1 MAAHNRL
8 CLYLSWLLMAAATR
22 AAEVEPAEHVTHPLM
37 PGIRS
42 TEMWNRDWPR
52 THHDKLATGFSP
64 LVCGMKAAPKEW
76 STIEMPGQARWL
88 WVVSRPGEDD
98 LLLVD
103 DSHLRL
109 LSRTGQESWSIGAAG
124 NLLYCGELH
133 GDGRQ
138 CLLLGSGRYLREVE
152 LATGKTLWT
161 HEFQPAHVDP
171 VVRVA
176 DILPE
181 RSGLEAAVFLNHG
194 EEGTLW
200 SFPPNSQPNLVWQKK
215 VVKQGEFD
223 ERYDHH
229 SGIEL
234 DLSQPAEPV
243 IWNVRRYRCRGIDAR
258 SGEIISSLEYEI
270 GGEPRRNYG
279 TWALGKDR
287 HGQPLAVVLGE
298 SVQLHAHAI
307 RLNRTGQNE
316 LAWQHY
322 YGEVYKDAP
331 GVALEHLAIADLDGD
346 GTTELAYSIRD
357 PARDYRSFVRVR
369 DAETGEIEFELADHW
384 GAAVLPAG
392 DANPTTLLLA
402 YTAPAGATPVQ
413 GNLAAYVVDGAWPA
427 RKVRNWQNAEV
438 VRPVTSPKPI
448 DTFWVRVAGPTG
460 ERVLERY
467 RWTDSAVDAVQTLQ
481 MSAVPDAS
489 LAAIVQGSDGGET
502 FVLQSTDGQLLFV
515 DQQCQVSAEVPLQ
528 GLGLPTVSAADLD
541 GDHRA
546 ELLVSLPQRRMRVYS
561 FNNDGNAV
569 LRSELA
575 SAAQWF
581 DLGPVSYDLLG
592 DGVPAIVRTSP
603 AADGA
608 LVVSAA
614 RLEGEPLWQTRL
626 DVAAQEVEGCQI
638 NTGQFLA
645 ADHAGVA
652 VSVTDGR
659 QIREGTYLLDGRTG
673 QVQWFKSKY
682 RDGSTIM
689 PYRSRGVPTAIDY
702 DGDGIEEVGMDLLS
716 YMAFL
721 RGADGSFA
729 YVCPTRNIRTENAV
743 YGGHLYNTYCPI
755 FARPTD
761 TRPHWFVIGGFGPFG
776 VINPDPT
783 QGIWRIDLGYDVPPK
798 IGLVDIDGDG
808 QMEVGYAADND
819 CTFVCRDLWTGAVE
833 WELELPSPSNSPTYS
848 ADVDGDGKGEFLTA
862 SFCIGTNERGQGELR
877 WQAPAA
883 TGWGA
888 IADFDGDGLGE
899 IVCQTPGQI
908 VILHGNSGSTNAE

>member
-1 MAAHNRL
+1 MAPFHRL
-8 CLYLSWLLMAAATR
+8 RFVLSWLLVAAATQ
-22 AAEVEPAEHVTHPLM
+22 AAEVEHAKRDTHPLM

-64 LVCGMKAAPKEW
+64 LVCGMTAAPAEW
-76 STIEMPGQARWL
+76 ASIPVPGQVGWMRVVARG
-88 WVVSRPGEDD
+88 SDEA
-98 LLLVD
+98 LLIN

-109 LSRTGQESWSIGAAG
+109 ITGKGDEQWSAAAAG
-124 NLLYCGELH
+124 NLVYCGPLH

-138 CLLLGSGRYLREVE
+138 CLLLGSGRYLREVD
-152 LATGKTLWT
+152 LDTGQTLWT
-161 HEFQPAHVDP
+161 HEFQPAHVDL

-181 RSGLEAAVFLNHG
+181 RPGLEAAVFLNHG
-194 EEGTLW
+194 EEGSLW
-200 SFPPNSQPNLVWQKK
+200 SFPPNSQPELMWQQT
-215 VVKQGEFD
+215 VVKPGEFD

-243 IWNVRRYRCRGIDAR
+243 IWNVRRFRCRGIDAR
-258 SGEIISSLEYEI
+258 TGRMVSSLEYEI

-279 TWALGKDR
+279 TWALGKDHR
-287 HGQPLAVVLGE
+287 GQPLAVVLGE

-307 RLNRTGQNE
+307 RLNRSGQNE
-316 LAWQHY
+316 LAWQRY

-331 GVALEHLAIADLDGD
+331 GVALAHLAIADLDGD
-346 GTTELAYSIRD
+346 GTTEVAYSIRD
-357 PARDYRSFVRVR
+357 PTHDYRSFVRVR
-369 DAETGEIEFELADHW
+369 DAETGQVEFELADHW
-384 GAAVLPAG
+384 GAAVLPAD
-392 DANPTTLLLA
+392 DANKTTLLLA
-402 YTAPAGATPVQ
+402 YAAPAGATPAQ
-413 GNLAAYVVDGAWPA
+413 GDLAAHVVDDAWPA
-427 RKVRNWQNAEV
+427 RKVRGWKNAEV
-438 VRPVTSPKPI
+438 VRPATSSRPSQS
-448 DTFWVRVAGPTG
+448 FWVRAAGAKG
-460 ERVLERY
+460 DRVLERY
-467 RWTDSAVDAVQTLQ
+467 RWSGLAVDAMQTLQ
-481 MSAVPDAS
+481 VSAAPTAA
-489 LAAIVQGSDGGET
+489 LAAIIRSSDGGET
-502 FVLQSTDGQLLFV
+502 FVLQSTDGRLLFA
-515 DQQCQVSAEVPLQ
+515 DQQGQVSAEVPLH

-546 ELLVSLPQRRMRVYS
+546 ELLVSLPQRRMHVVS
-561 FNNDGNAV
+561 FDDNGDAV

-581 DLGPVSYDLLG
+581 DLGPVAYDLLG
-592 DGVPAIVRTSP
+592 DGVPAIVRTAP
-603 AADGA
+603 ATDGA

-614 RLEGEPLWQTRL
+614 RLGGKPLWQTRL

-638 NTGQFLA
+638 NAGQFLA

-673 QVQWFKSKY
+673 QVRWFKSKY

-689 PYRSRGVPTAIDY
+689 PYRSRGVPTAIDF

-755 FARPTD
+755 FARPAD
-761 TRPHWFVIGGFGPFG
+761 SRPHWFVIGGFGPFG
-776 VINPDPT
+776 VMSPDPT
-783 QGIWRIDLGYDVPPK
+783 QGIWRVDLGYDVPPK
-798 IGLVDIDGDG
+798 IGLVDVDGDG
-808 QMEVGYAADND
+808 QMEVGYAAEND
-819 CTFVCRDLWTGAVE
+819 RTFVCRDLWTGAVE
-833 WELELPSPSNSPTYS
+833 WELELPLPSNSPTYA
-848 ADVDGDGKGEFLTA
+848 ADVDGDGKGEFLTSA
-862 SFCIGTNERGQGELR
+862 FCIGTNAQGQGELR
-877 WQAPAA
+877 WHAPSAM
-883 TGWGA
+883 GWGA
-888 IADFDGDGLGE
+888 IADFDGDGFGE
-899 IVCQTPGQI
+899 IVCQTPGRV
-908 VILHGNSGSTNAE
+908 VILHGSGGAAAAQ